1 MKTIYFIGLG
11 LNSSMVVNIEN
22 EQNMINAL
30 LATGH
35 VITKIVEN
43 N

>member
-1 MKTIYFIGLG
+1 MKTIYFIGHD
-11 LNSSMVVNIEN
+11 LNSFMAVNSEN
-22 EQNMINAL
+22 EQKMINAL